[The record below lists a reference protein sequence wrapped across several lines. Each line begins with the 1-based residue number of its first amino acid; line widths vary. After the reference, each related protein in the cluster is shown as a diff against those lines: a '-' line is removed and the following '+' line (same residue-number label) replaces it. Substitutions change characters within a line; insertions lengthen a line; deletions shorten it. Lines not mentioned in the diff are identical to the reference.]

1 MSMED
6 TRITHLEEQ
15 LAHQAKTLDELNAVV
30 TEQAEEIAI
39 LTRRMRMVMERLA
52 EAEIASSDGTVPLA
66 DQKPPHW

>member
-6 TRITHLEEQ
+6 TRMTHLEEQ
-15 LAHQAKTLDELNAVV
+15 LAHQAKALDELNAVV
-30 TEQAEEIAI
+30 TEQAEEIAV

-52 EAEIASSDGTVPLA
+52 EAEIANSDGTVPLA